1 MVGIKLTRVLFVVTV
16 LMFISACGN
25 IKEKDRPTSS
35 EDSTSKELSDDSVI
49 RSGRYY
55 ILKEENGFPP
65 MHYVLF
71 DFQNQTFDFGTE
83 TIESSNSRTGKLAIK
98 DDILIARTDIGQE
111 KTFVFRILDNETLIF
126 VSTESD
132 NLIVQRVKISD
143 GTKLIWQND

>member
-1 MVGIKLTRVLFVVTV
+1 
-16 LMFISACGN
+16 
-25 IKEKDRPTSS
+25 
-35 EDSTSKELSDDSVI
+35 
-49 RSGRYY
+49 
-55 ILKEENGFPP
+55 

-126 VSTESD
+126 VSPESD